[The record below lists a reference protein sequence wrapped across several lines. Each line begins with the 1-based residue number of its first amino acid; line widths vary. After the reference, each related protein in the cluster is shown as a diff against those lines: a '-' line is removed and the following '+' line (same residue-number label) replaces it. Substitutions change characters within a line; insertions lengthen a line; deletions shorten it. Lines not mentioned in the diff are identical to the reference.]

1 LSKLRE
7 RENLEL
13 FFQKRKRNNL
23 RIKIREKGA
32 AGGDIAEIKVEDAF
46 TLRWQMAKS
55 KMRIGSS
62 GLADFGGKGGCSEN
76 RVDPVTV

>member
-1 LSKLRE
+1 MSKLRE

-23 RIKIREKGA
+23 RNKIREKGA
-32 AGGDIAEIKVEDAF
+32 AGGDIPEIKVEDAF

-55 KMRIGSS
+55 KMSIRSLM
-62 GLADFGGKGGCSEN
+62 LAELGGKGE
-76 RVDPVTV
+76 R